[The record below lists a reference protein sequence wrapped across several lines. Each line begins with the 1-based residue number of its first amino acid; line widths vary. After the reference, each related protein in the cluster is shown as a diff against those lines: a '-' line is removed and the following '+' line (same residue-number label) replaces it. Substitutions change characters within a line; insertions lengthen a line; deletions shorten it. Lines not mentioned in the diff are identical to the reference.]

1 MPWWSWIVLWG
12 CLALAALA
20 TFGWLGYLIVT
31 KSLNVLHALGD
42 LAEKTELLQSHVD
55 AFADE
60 RSSSA
65 VFADAAELAE
75 QRRAAQAERQRWRQT
90 RREARVRQ
98 GKIIVSADPQR
109 FSHLLK
115 RT

>member
-1 MPWWSWIVLWG
+1 MPWWSWVVIWG
-12 CLALAALA
+12 CLVLAALA
-20 TFGWLGYLIVT
+20 TFGRLGYLIVT
-31 KSLNVLHALGD
+31 KFLKVLHALGG
-42 LAEKTELLQSHVD
+42 LADKTELLQSHVD

-60 RSSSA
+60 RRSSA

-75 QRRAAQAERQRWRQT
+75 QRRAARAERARWRQT

-98 GKIIVSADPQR
+98 GKIAQSADPQR